1 METMAYSAFK
11 GNEITIYAMM
21 CMNLEDIMLNEISYK
36 RTNI

>member
-11 GNEITIYAMM
+11 RNEITIYAMM